1 MWQLVR
7 SDRTAGPGRTSHASR
22 LQARFFSVAAARA
35 VTRGLLNTPAQRLE
49 IFGPFQRVL
58 EGVRGGWDQRENPV
72 SNGFYST
79 RTCKR

>member
-49 IFGPFQRVL
+49 IFGPFPRVL
-58 EGVRGGWDQRENPV
+58 GVEGVRRGWGQRENPV
-72 SNGFYST
+72 SKAFI
-79 RTCKR
+79 KR